1 MNSATRDFPGEDYAT
16 PESVVTAGRIVKAGD
31 SVLLRPGRGRQG
43 TLTDAMDMMLD
54 GKTARVEVIQ
64 QDFENR
70 IYLVVTLDVDPGREQ
85 WDERV
90 LPGHRFFF
98 FPEEVDPLEKTV
110 VEESIEEVVKHKSEL
125 EHSLRPKNPVRH
137 ILIACIGNIFLGDD
151 SFGVEVAQRLTG
163 RKTKRYPEGV
173 QVVDF
178 GIRGIDLAYTL
189 LDNYDTLV
197 LVDAVSRG
205 GAPGTLY
212 LIEPD
217 LEGIDPEKGVVAGRA
232 AMEAHSMDPLKVL
245 AFART
250 LGAQPI
256 PTFLVGCEPALLN
269 NNEEHTEMQMG
280 LSEPVRAS
288 IDEAIKMIDSLVDT
302 LLAIKM

>member
-1 MNSATRDFPGEDYAT
+1 ME
-16 PESVVTAGRIVKAGD
+16 
-31 SVLLRPGRGRQG
+31 RPVNY
-43 TLTDAMDMMLD
+43 TSPTEP
-54 GKTARVEVIQ
+54 TFQ
-64 QDFENR
+64 QNM
-70 IYLVVTLDVDPGREQ
+70 
-85 WDERV
+85 
-90 LPGHRFFF
+90 
-98 FPEEVDPLEKTV
+98 
-110 VEESIEEVVKHKSEL
+110 
-125 EHSLRPKNPVRH
+125 PVRR

-151 SFGVEVAQRLTG
+151 GFGVEVARRLIS

-189 LDNYDTLV
+189 LDDYDALV
-197 LVDAVSRG
+197 LVDTVSRG
-205 GAPGTLY
+205 GSPGTLY

-217 LEGIDPEKGVVAGRA
+217 YAGIDPEKGVEAGRA

-245 AFART
+245 TFART

-256 PTFLVGCEPALLN
+256 HTFLVGCEPAPLN
-269 NNEEHTEMQMG
+269 ESEEHAAMQMG

-288 IDEAIKMIDSLVDT
+288 IDEAVKMIDSLVDT